1 MEYSLVL
8 SEANI
13 LHIKNEGKKMERQ
26 VYTMSTK
33 DDVIQQ
39 QNEEIKKLQQQ
50 LKTATKPSTLIS
62 VFKENIQQG
71 IHHFFHREAKMK
83 DMEKENKKLKEKLE
97 SKEEELNRTNAEL
110 TAAIMFQKEDQET
123 EKQEGEPPAEP
134 LNSAVT
140 SQTGEN
146 LVFPQTQEAAIKA
159 YFKGV
164 DLQALAR
171 ELYPNQGKQP
181 ENPAATDMPMTQS
194 SATQETGQKTKQ
206 ELAHQPMQ
214 KPAQDEMLI
223 NQPKNE
229 KEYETKLEPSAEE
242 ETLPASTAAPSMEG
256 KTPSN
261 PDQNKEQTAR
271 PDTKPEQVIKAG
283 RKKENEKEKQEE
295 TKKEINVQAQNSG
308 RQEKQKENKTKQ
320 PADEQGSAVR
330 PKAETKAETKTS
342 PAQNPAAAE
351 TVQKEAAS
359 QKLASAQKQEPG
371 KKNAKTEIKK
381 EPSVF
386 SDSDTGQEN
395 APTGTPRVSIV
406 NKNGERINRKDGR
419 RQNNNPKQTQS
430 PAETAEEAVSSPKE
444 DLPESFGI
452 VMDEPELPEAGD
464 IPEITNESVF
474 DTTDED
480 WDDSDISG

>member
-1 MEYSLVL
+1 
-8 SEANI
+8 
-13 LHIKNEGKKMERQ
+13 
-26 VYTMSTK
+26 MSTK

-39 QNEEIKKLQQQ
+39 QNEEIKKLQKQ
-50 LKTATKPSTLIS
+50 LKTATKPSTLVS
-62 VFKENIQQG
+62 VFKKNIQQG

-110 TAAIMFQKEDQET
+110 TAAIMFQKEDQEA
-123 EKQEGEPPAEP
+123 EKQEGEPQAEP
-134 LNSAVT
+134 LNSAFT

-146 LVFPQTQEAAIKA
+146 LVFPQTQEEAIKA

-164 DLQALAR
+164 DLQALAK
-171 ELYPNQGKQP
+171 ELYPNQRKQP
-181 ENPAATDMPMTQS
+181 EKPATTDTSMPHMMQS
-194 SATQETGQKTKQ
+194 SAVQETGQETVQ
-206 ELAHQPMQ
+206 ELAHQPAQ
-214 KPAQDEMLI
+214 EPAQDKILT
-223 NQPKNE
+223 NQSKNK
-229 KEYETKLEPSAEE
+229 KECETKLEPLTEK
-242 ETLPASTAAPSMEG
+242 ETFPASAAAPSMEG
-256 KTPSN
+256 KTPSK
-261 PDQNKEQTAR
+261 PDQNKEQTAN
-271 PDTKPEQVIKAG
+271 PVTKPDQGIKAE
-283 RKKENEKEKQEE
+283 RKKENEKEKSQTEKEKQEE
-295 TKKEINVQAQNSG
+295 TKKEINMQAQNSD
-308 RQEKQKENKTKQ
+308 RQEKQKESKTKQ

-359 QKLASAQKQEPG
+359 QKPASAQKQEPG

-381 EPSVF
+381 EPSVS

-395 APTGTPRVSIV
+395 APAGTPRVSIV

-419 RQNNNPKQTQS
+419 RQNNNQKQTQS

>member
-1 MEYSLVL
+1 
-8 SEANI
+8 
-13 LHIKNEGKKMERQ
+13 
-26 VYTMSTK
+26 MSTK

-39 QNEEIKKLQQQ
+39 QNEEIKKLQKQ
-50 LKTATKPSTLIS
+50 LKTATKPSTLVS

-110 TAAIMFQKEDQET
+110 TAAIMFQKEDQEA
-123 EKQEGEPPAEP
+123 EKQEGEPQAEP
-134 LNSAVT
+134 LNSAFT

-146 LVFPQTQEAAIKA
+146 LVFPQTQEEAIKA

-164 DLQALAR
+164 DLQALAK
-171 ELYPNQGKQP
+171 ELYPNQRKQP
-181 ENPAATDMPMTQS
+181 EKPATTDTSMPHMMQS
-194 SATQETGQKTKQ
+194 SAAQETGQETVQ
-206 ELAHQPMQ
+206 ELAHQPAQ
-214 KPAQDEMLI
+214 EPAQDKILT

-229 KEYETKLEPSAEE
+229 KEYETKLEPSTEE
-242 ETLPASTAAPSMEG
+242 KTLPASTAVPSMKG

-271 PDTKPEQVIKAG
+271 PDTKPDQVINAE

-330 PKAETKAETKTS
+330 SKAETKAETKTS
-342 PAQNPAAAE
+342 PTQNPAAAE
-351 TVQKEAAS
+351 TVQKEAS
-359 QKLASAQKQEPG
+359 YQKPALAQKQEPG

-381 EPSVF
+381 EPSVS
-386 SDSDTGQEN
+386 SDSDVGQEN
-395 APTGTPRVSIV
+395 VPAGTPRVSIV

-430 PAETAEEAVSSPKE
+430 PAETTEEAVSSPKE

>member
-1 MEYSLVL
+1 
-8 SEANI
+8 
-13 LHIKNEGKKMERQ
+13 
-26 VYTMSTK
+26 MSTK

-50 LKTATKPSTLIS
+50 LKTATKPSTLVS
-62 VFKENIQQG
+62 VFKENIQRG

-110 TAAIMFQKEDQET
+110 TAAIMFQKEDQEA
-123 EKQEGEPPAEP
+123 EKQEGEPQAEP
-134 LNSAVT
+134 LNSAFT

-194 SATQETGQKTKQ
+194 SATRETGQKTKQ

-242 ETLPASTAAPSMEG
+242 ETLPASTAAPSMES
-256 KTPSN
+256 KMPPN

-271 PDTKPEQVIKAG
+271 PDTKPAQVIKAE
-283 RKKENEKEKQEE
+283 RKKENEKEKSQTEKEKQEE
-295 TKKEINVQAQNSG
+295 TKKEINVQTQSSG
-308 RQEKQKENKTKQ
+308 GQEKQKESKTKQ

-342 PAQNPAAAE
+342 PIQNPADVE

-359 QKLASAQKQEPG
+359 QKPASAQKQEPG

-395 APTGTPRVSIV
+395 APAGTPRVSIV

-452 VMDEPELPEAGD
+452 VMDEPELPETGD